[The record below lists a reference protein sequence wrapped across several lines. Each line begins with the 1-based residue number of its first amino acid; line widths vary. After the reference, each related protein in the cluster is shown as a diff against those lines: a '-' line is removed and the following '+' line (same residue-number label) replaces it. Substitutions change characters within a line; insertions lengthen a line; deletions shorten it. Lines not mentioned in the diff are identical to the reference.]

1 MLLGLYGVFA
11 VGKTTFM
18 KDSMDDLADSIN
30 DNLDLTVVLAD
41 LQSEYHYNKITDE
54 WVLTKCF
61 ERWKGKRDEKLDW
74 IEPMIADRHRLW
86 IVESARYFG
95 GLHLEFIDAVN
106 MNDGGLKFII
116 PVTDELS
123 ARQFLID
130 RCEKRNKKFRA
141 DYWTKKRLTY
151 EARDRYLNV
160 AKKHY
165 MPAGIKCFIQPIF
178 YEREEWVTVARM
190 MREIVQLS
198 PGAWYNDAN

>member
-11 VGKTTFM
+11 VGKTWFIE
-18 KDSMDDLADSIN
+18 KNMDDFADNIN

-41 LQSEYHYNKITDE
+41 LQSEYYYDKDGDG
-54 WVLTKCF
+54 WLLAKCF
-61 ERWKGKRDEKLDW
+61 ERWKGKRDEKLSW
-74 IEPMIADRHRLW
+74 IRPMIADRKRLW

-95 GLHLEFIDAVN
+95 GLHQEFITAFRECG
-106 MNDGGLKFII
+106 GGLKFII
-116 PVTDELS
+116 PITDELS

-141 DYWTKKRLTY
+141 EYWTKKRLTY

-165 MPAGIKCFIQPIF
+165 MPAGVKCYIQPIF
-178 YEREEWVTVARM
+178 YEREEWIIVARL
-190 MREIVQLS
+190 MRELVQLS
-198 PGAWYNDAN
+198 PEAWYNDTN

>member
-1 MLLGLYGVFA
+1 MNDF
-11 VGKTTFM
+11 
-18 KDSMDDLADSIN
+18 ADSIN

-41 LQSEYHYNKITDE
+41 LQSEYYYDKNSDRWI
-54 WVLTKCF
+54 VAKCF

-74 IEPMIADRHRLW
+74 IELMIADRHRLW

-95 GLHLEFIDAVN
+95 GLHHEFIGAFKKHY
-106 MNDGGLKFII
+106 GGLRFII
-116 PVTDELS
+116 PVTDEWS

-165 MPAGIKCFIQPIF
+165 MPSGVKCFIQPIF
-178 YEREEWVTVARM
+178 YEREEWIVVARL
-190 MREIVQLS
+190 MREILQLS
-198 PGAWYNDAN
+198 SEAWYE

>member
-18 KDSMDDLADSIN
+18 KDNMDDFADSIN
-30 DNLDLTVVLAD
+30 DNLELTVVLAD
-41 LQSEYHYNKITDE
+41 LQSEYHYNKSMDE
-54 WVLTKCF
+54 WILTDKF
-61 ERWKGKRDEKLDW
+61 ERWKGKRGEKLSW
-74 IEPMIADRHRLW
+74 IEPMISDRNRLW

-95 GLHLEFIDAVN
+95 GLHQEFISAFERYG
-106 MNDGGLKFII
+106 GGLRYII
-116 PVTDELS
+116 PITDELS
-123 ARQFLID
+123 ARQFLVD

-141 DYWTKKRLTY
+141 DYWTKKRLSY

-165 MPAGIKCFIQPIF
+165 MPAGVKCFIQPIF

-190 MREIVQLS
+190 MREIIQLS
-198 PGAWYNDAN
+198 PEAWYDISD